1 LQRRDRPLTIKSGRG
16 GNPAAPL
23 FSDNQQH
30 HMEFPMP
37 GEPVFSNALP
47 EFVVI
52 TGTASGLGTS
62 IARLLVGNGVRTL
75 GVDLAAAPEGLPDNL
90 YSHMQGDVTADAT
103 WTAVTRAVTKADPAS
118 LGLVTSAAM
127 LNVGSLLDFDK
138 ASMQQTMTVNF
149 VGTGLA
155 IRALLPPMIARG
167 GGPIVAVASVD
178 ATFAEQQLAVYAASK
193 AAVRQL
199 ARTVAMDHARQG
211 IRANVLSPGPMLAG
225 LFERHMKSASDPD
238 RFLATRANR
247 QPSGR
252 ILDPSEVARAALF
265 LLSDAST
272 ALNGADVVA
281 DGGLTTSFDFR
292 TGSEGASV

>member
-1 LQRRDRPLTIKSGRG
+1 M
-16 GNPAAPL
+16 AA
-23 FSDNQQH
+23 
-30 HMEFPMP
+30 
-37 GEPVFSNALP
+37 EPVFSNALP
-47 EFVVI
+47 ELVVVS
-52 TGTASGLGTS
+52 GTASGLGTG
-62 IARLLVGNGVRTL
+62 IAQLLTENGVRTI
-75 GVDLAAAPEGLPDNL
+75 GIDVAAAPEGLAGEF
-90 YSHMQGDVTADAT
+90 YAHVRGDVTEEAT
-103 WTAVTRAVTKADPAS
+103 WSQIADTITRANPGT

-127 LNVGSLLDFDK
+127 LNVGTILDFDK
-138 ASMQQTMTVNF
+138 AAIEKTMSVNF
-149 VGTGLA
+149 IGTALA
-155 IRALLPPMIARG
+155 FRALLPLMIARG
-167 GGPIVAVASVD
+167 GGPIVAVASID

-193 AAVRQL
+193 GAVRQL

-252 ILDPSEVARAALF
+252 ILDPAEVARAALF

-272 ALNGADVVA
+272 ALNGAEIVA